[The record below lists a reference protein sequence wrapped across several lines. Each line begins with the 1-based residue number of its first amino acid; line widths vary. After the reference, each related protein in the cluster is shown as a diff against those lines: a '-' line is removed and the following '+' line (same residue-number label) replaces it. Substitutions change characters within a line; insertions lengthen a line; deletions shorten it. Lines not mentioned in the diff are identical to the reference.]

1 MADAIEPHSD
11 RAPAGSLYTTVD
23 AAERR
28 GLSRAVDALAE
39 PLSNMSAIVAQ

>member
-1 MADAIEPHSD
+1 MEPYQK
-11 RAPAGSLYTTVD
+11 GGGWVLYTTVPP
-23 AAERR
+23 AERR